1 MSQELLTR
9 LTSGSILLS
18 GLTLLVG
25 WLVIRRRRDHIQLHR
40 RLMLTA
46 TALAAVFLVAYVY
59 RWSVYGS
66 KPFAGTGGWRSVY
79 LAILLPHIL
88 LAIAVGPLALR
99 MIYLAQS
106 RRDFAAHRR
115 LGRFTVPIWL
125 FVSASGW
132 VIYWLLY
139 VKSF

>member
-1 MSQELLTR
+1 MSQALLTR
-9 LTSGSILLS
+9 FTSGSIVLS
-18 GLTLLVG
+18 GLALLAG
-25 WLVIRRRRDHIQLHR
+25 WLVIRRRRDVRLHR

-46 TALAAVFLVAYVY
+46 TALAAVFLVAYVT
-59 RWSVYGS
+59 RWSMYGS
-66 KPFAGTGGWRSVY
+66 KPFAGTGAWRQAY
-79 LAILLPHIL
+79 LAILLPHVL

-99 MIYLAQS
+99 MIYLAQR

-115 LGRFTVPIWL
+115 LGRFTVPLWL

-139 VKSF
+139 VKTF

>member
-9 LTSGSILLS
+9 ITSGSIVLS
-18 GLTLLVG
+18 GLTLLAG
-25 WLVIRRRRDHIQLHR
+25 WLVIRRRRDIQLHR

-46 TALAAVFLVAYVY
+46 TALAAVFLVAYIY
-59 RWSVYGS
+59 RWSLYGS
-66 KPFAGTGGWRSVY
+66 KPFAGTGAWRGAY

-106 RRDFAAHRR
+106 RRDFPAHRR
-115 LGRFTVPIWL
+115 LGRITVPLWL
-125 FVSASGW
+125 FVAASGW
-132 VIYWLLY
+132 AIYWLLY
-139 VKSF
+139 VKTF

>member
-9 LTSGSILLS
+9 FTSGSIVLS
-18 GLTLLVG
+18 GLTLLAG
-25 WLVIRRRRDHIQLHR
+25 WLVIRRRRDIQLHR

-59 RWSVYGS
+59 RWSLYGS
-66 KPFAGTGGWRSVY
+66 KPFAGSGAWRTAY
-79 LAILLPHIL
+79 LSILLPHIL
-88 LAIAVGPLALR
+88 LAVAVGPLALR

-106 RRDFAAHRR
+106 RRDFVAHRR
-115 LGRFTVPIWL
+115 LGRITVPLWL
-125 FVSASGW
+125 FVAASGW

-139 VKSF
+139 VKTF

>member
-9 LTSGSILLS
+9 FTSGSIVLS
-18 GLTLLVG
+18 GLTLLAG
-25 WLVIRRRRDHIQLHR
+25 WLVIRRRRDIQLHR

-59 RWSVYGS
+59 RWSLYGS
-66 KPFAGTGGWRSVY
+66 KPFAGTGAWRGAY

-115 LGRFTVPIWL
+115 LGRITVPLWL
-125 FVSASGW
+125 FVAASGW
-132 VIYWLLY
+132 AIYWLLY
-139 VKSF
+139 VKTF

>member
-9 LTSGSILLS
+9 FTSGSIVLS
-18 GLTLLVG
+18 GLTLLAG
-25 WLVIRRRRDHIQLHR
+25 WLVIRRRRDIQLHR

-59 RWSVYGS
+59 RWSLYGS
-66 KPFAGTGGWRSVY
+66 KPFAGTGAWRSAY

-106 RRDFAAHRR
+106 RRDFVAHRR
-115 LGRFTVPIWL
+115 LGRITVPLWL
-125 FVSASGW
+125 FVAASGW

-139 VKSF
+139 VKTF

>member
-9 LTSGSILLS
+9 FTSGSIVLS
-18 GLTLLVG
+18 GLTLLAG
-25 WLVIRRRRDHIQLHR
+25 WLVIRRRRDIQLHR

-59 RWSVYGS
+59 RWSLYGS
-66 KPFAGTGGWRSVY
+66 KPFAGSGAWRTAY

-106 RRDFAAHRR
+106 RRDFGAHRR
-115 LGRFTVPIWL
+115 LGRITVPLWL
-125 FVSASGW
+125 FVAASGW
-132 VIYWLLY
+132 AIYWLLY
-139 VKSF
+139 VKTF